1 MLRISVEKK
10 KGSDMIKEVLKAYG
24 SVKVDA
30 TAYQYP
36 EMVQYYCSDWD
47 FALSR
52 ADANGLFI
60 STEGDTDKEN
70 YRAITWGGSYGADF

>member
-1 MLRISVEKK
+1 M
-10 KGSDMIKEVLKAYG
+10 KAYG
-24 SVKVDA
+24 MVNVDA
-30 TAYQYP
+30 TSYQHP

-60 STEGDTDKEN
+60 
-70 YRAITWGGSYGADF
+70 YRCTIFTSLIIKRIAL